1 MESYVSVRIEPV
13 NAVKYAGHTA
23 EARRH
28 KVPSYV
34 DLEKVKNNVN
44 TTPEISASDLRTHI
58 ENLRERTGQQKL
70 RKDARLA
77 FSGIITFSHEAQA
90 VFDQLQKS
98 RQIELYK
105 EICDAIAEKHNT
117 TVLSMSLHAD
127 ETAPHAH
134 FMLCAYDKNGKA
146 LRLNPKDTSE
156 LQDVAGAV
164 LERNGI
170 EIKRGKKI
178 SQRIAEAREAGE
190 VANIRHKS
198 VAQLHDEMSQD
209 IKKQKTKTTS
219 AEKKVKQFTDYA
231 VYKKMNMGTFL
242 ESIRY
247 VKNEKES
254 TASSQKYEKDS
265 DIIIVKKSINGDF
278 IYFNATNDRD
288 CGTII
293 DFCKYRNIDI
303 KQAFANKTIA
313 PTSFSLTKKAQE
325 NDTMTD
331 ITKEFSALAPYDLS
345 YLTKARG
352 IEPALI
358 RQFEVKKDKH
368 GNACFAHRNAGIATG
383 WEVKNEKFTGFSAD
397 GHRNL
402 GIAKLGERIENI
414 IVCESFIDAMSY
426 AQLYNSTNSVFVSTG
441 GTLTEKQLE
450 QIKALTSAYSN
461 ATVVIATDAD
471 EAGDAYE
478 TKIAAMAPAAERHR
492 PLYGKD
498 WNDELRERHS
508 RARSA
513 AQRP

>member
-1 MESYVSVRIEPV
+1 MSESYISIRIEPV
-13 NAVKYAGHTA
+13 NAVKYSGHLA

-34 DLEKVKNNVN
+34 DKDMVKNNVH
-44 TTPEISASDLRTHI
+44 TTPEISADDLRTHI
-58 ENLRERTGQQKL
+58 ENLRERSGQQKL

-77 FSGIITFSHEAQA
+77 FSGIITFSHEAQPI
-90 VFDQLQKS
+90 FDALPKK
-98 RQIELYK
+98 RQMELYQ
-105 EICDAIAEKHNT
+105 EISEEIAKRLET

-127 ETAPHAH
+127 ESAPHAH
-134 FMLCAYDKNGKA
+134 FMLSAYNKNGKA

-156 LQDVAGAV
+156 LQDVAGQV

-170 EIKRGKKI
+170 EITRGKSI
-178 SQRIAEAREAGE
+178 GQRIKEAEATGTVPNVTHRT
-190 VANIRHKS
+190 
-198 VAQLHDEMSQD
+198 VAQLHATMATDLKKANKKLKTFVDFSV
-209 IKKQKTKTTS
+209 IKKINP
-219 AEKKVKQFTDYA
+219 
-231 VYKKMNMGTFL
+231 MNFL
-242 ESIRY
+242 ERY
-247 VKNEKES
+247 GYIKNKKES
-254 TASSQKYEKDS
+254 SNVSAKYENGQ
-265 DIIIVKKSINGDF
+265 DIIIVKQAKSGDF
-278 IYFNATNDRD
+278 IYFNATDDRD

-293 DFCKYRNIDI
+293 DFCKNRNIDI

-313 PTSFSLTKKAQE
+313 PISSYLQKKEQE
-325 NDTMTD
+325 NGTMTD
-331 ITKEFSALAPYDLS
+331 LTNEFSALAPYDLP
-345 YLTKARG
+345 YLIKARG

-358 RQFEVKKDKH
+358 RQFGVKKDKH
-368 GNACFAHRNAGIATG
+368 GNACFVHKNAGITTG
-383 WEVKNEKFTGFSAD
+383 WEVKNEKFTGFSAN

-402 GIAKLGERIENI
+402 GICRLGDRIENI
-414 IVCESFIDAMSY
+414 IICESFIDAMSY

-498 WNDELRERHS
+498 WNDELRDRHS

>member
-1 MESYVSVRIEPV
+1 MTVMESYVSIRIEPV

-90 VFDQLQKS
+90 IFDQLQKS

-105 EICDAIAEKHNT
+105 AICDAIAEKHNT

-164 LERNGI
+164 LEHNGI

-178 SQRIAEAREAGE
+178 SQRISEAREAGE

-198 VAQLHDEMSQD
+198 VAQLHAEMSQD

-219 AEKKVKQFTDYA
+219 AEKK
-231 VYKKMNMGTFL
+231 
-242 ESIRY
+242 
-247 VKNEKES
+247 
-254 TASSQKYEKDS
+254 
-265 DIIIVKKSINGDF
+265 
-278 IYFNATNDRD
+278 
-288 CGTII
+288 
-293 DFCKYRNIDI
+293 
-303 KQAFANKTIA
+303 
-313 PTSFSLTKKAQE
+313 
-325 NDTMTD
+325 
-331 ITKEFSALAPYDLS
+331 
-345 YLTKARG
+345 
-352 IEPALI
+352 
-358 RQFEVKKDKH
+358 
-368 GNACFAHRNAGIATG
+368 
-383 WEVKNEKFTGFSAD
+383 
-397 GHRNL
+397 
-402 GIAKLGERIENI
+402 
-414 IVCESFIDAMSY
+414 
-426 AQLYNSTNSVFVSTG
+426 
-441 GTLTEKQLE
+441 
-450 QIKALTSAYSN
+450 
-461 ATVVIATDAD
+461 
-471 EAGDAYE
+471 
-478 TKIAAMAPAAERHR
+478 
-492 PLYGKD
+492 
-498 WNDELRERHS
+498 
-508 RARSA
+508 
-513 AQRP
+513 